1 MAVEEV
7 AVDPRVVLGEKEA
20 RNLRF
25 LEEVRKVDPL
35 ELGKEEK
42 VALPVEEEEKEG
54 KKKEA
59 NLVEVVAAVPKEA
72 PREEVF
78 MSGDLEEPWMSD
90 LNLLFFS

>member
-1 MAVEEV
+1 M
-7 AVDPRVVLGEKEA
+7 DPRVVQVEKEG

-25 LEEVRKVDPL
+25 LEEVRKVDLL
-35 ELGKEEK
+35 EGKEEK
-42 VALPVEEEEKEG
+42 VALLVEQEEKEG

-78 MSGDLEEPWMSD
+78 MSGDLEEPWMSE